1 MLGRTGRNILGGAA
15 ALLLLGGCGTTSA
28 VGPAAAPGMA
38 GTSVT
43 DAIVAEV
50 TGPDPLAIT
59 GEQAKICA
67 QQTPGGFSRFAILVH
82 NTTGSSFTIN
92 SVALVQPES
101 LSITSAQAAPAN
113 RAGHGNH
120 GGPSAP
126 GAEAA
131 AGAPAP
137 ATSGHAGH
145 TSAAPPSDA
154 PGAGGAPPSEPGPA
168 AGYEVRPGAHLDLIV
183 DVAVAAAAQTGTARN
198 VEVKYSAI
206 ERDYSALQNLELE
219 VRKGA
224 CS

>member
-1 MLGRTGRNILGGAA
+1 VSGALA
-15 ALLLLGGCGTTSA
+15 
-28 VGPAAAPGMA
+28 
-38 GTSVT
+38 
-43 DAIVAEV
+43 AEV
-50 TGPDPLAIT
+50 SGPDPLAIT
-59 GEQAKICA
+59 GEQAKICT

-92 SVALVQPES
+92 SIALVQPES

-120 GGPSAP
+120 GGPPAP

-131 AGAPAP
+131 AGAQAP

-145 TSAAPPSDA
+145 TGAASSGPA
-154 PGAGGAPPSEPGPA
+154 ATMPPSEPGPA

-183 DVAVAAAAQTGTARN
+183 DVAVSATAQAGTARN

>member
-1 MLGRTGRNILGGAA
+1 MLGRTGRIFFGGAA
-15 ALLLLGGCGTTSA
+15 ALLLLSGCGVGSA
-28 VGPAAAPGMA
+28 VDSGPGPGLA
-38 GTSVT
+38 GTSVSG
-43 DAIVAEV
+43 ALAAEV
-50 TGPDPLAIT
+50 SGPDPLAIT
-59 GEQAKICA
+59 GEQAKICT

-92 SVALVQPES
+92 SIALVQPES

-120 GGPSAP
+120 GGPPAP
-126 GAEAA
+126 GAGAA

-145 TSAAPPSDA
+145 TGAASSGPA
-154 PGAGGAPPSEPGPA
+154 ATMPPSEPGPA

-183 DVAVAAAAQTGTARN
+183 DVAVSATAQAGTARN

>member
-1 MLGRTGRNILGGAA
+1 MLGRTGRILFGGAA
-15 ALLLLGGCGTTSA
+15 ALLLLSGCGVGSA
-28 VGPAAAPGMA
+28 VDSAPGPGMA
-38 GTSVT
+38 GTSVS
-43 DAIVAEV
+43 DALVAEV

-59 GEQAKICA
+59 GDPAKICA

-92 SVALVQPES
+92 SIALIQPES

-120 GGPSAP
+120 GGPPAP

-145 TSAAPPSDA
+145 TGAASTA
-154 PGAGGAPPSEPGPA
+154 PAATTPPSEPGPA

-183 DVAVAAAAQTGTARN
+183 DVAVAAPAQTGTARN

-219 VRKGA
+219 VRKGV

>member
-1 MLGRTGRNILGGAA
+1 MLGRTGRILFGGAA
-15 ALLLLGGCGTTSA
+15 TLLLLSGCGSRSA
-28 VGPAAAPGMA
+28 MDPAPSPSTA
-38 GTSVT
+38 GTSVS
-43 DAIVAEV
+43 DALAAEV
-50 TGPDPLAIT
+50 TGPDPLAIA
-59 GEQAKICA
+59 GEQAKVCA
-67 QQTPGGFSRFAILVH
+67 QQTPGGFSRFAILIH

-120 GGPSAP
+120 GTAP
-126 GAEAA
+126 GTAA
-131 AGAPAP
+131 AAAAP
-137 ATSGHAGH
+137 ATSGHSAH
-145 TSAAPPSDA
+145 TSAAPSTAD
-154 PGAGGAPPSEPGPA
+154 PGADKTPPSEPGPA
-168 AGYEVRPGAHLDLIV
+168 AGFEVRPGAHLDLIV
-183 DVAVAAAAQTGTARN
+183 DVAVDTTAQTGTARN

>member
-1 MLGRTGRNILGGAA
+1 MLGRTGRILFGGAA
-15 ALLLLGGCGTTSA
+15 ALLLLSGCGVGSA
-28 VGPAAAPGMA
+28 VDPAPSPGMA
-38 GTSVT
+38 GTSVS
-43 DAIVAEV
+43 DALVAEV

-67 QQTPGGFSRFAILVH
+67 QQTPGGFSRFAILIH

-92 SVALVQPES
+92 SVTLVQPES

-120 GGPSAP
+120 GTAP
-126 GAEAA
+126 GPGTAA
-131 AGAPAP
+131 AAPAPAP

-145 TSAAPPSDA
+145 TSAAPTSDA
-154 PGAGGAPPSEPGPA
+154 PGADRTPPSEPGPA

>member
-1 MLGRTGRNILGGAA
+1 MLGRTGRILLGGAA
-15 ALLLLGGCGTTSA
+15 ALLLLSGCGSTSA
-28 VGPAAAPGMA
+28 VDSAPGPRMA
-38 GTSVT
+38 GASVG
-43 DAIVAEV
+43 DALAAEV

-59 GEQAKICA
+59 GEQAKVCA
-67 QQTPGGFSRFAILVH
+67 QQTPGGFSRFAILIH
-82 NTTGSSFTIN
+82 NTTGASFTIN

-120 GGPSAP
+120 GGPPAP
-126 GAEAA
+126 GAEAT

-145 TSAAPPSDA
+145 TGAEPAPAA
-154 PGAGGAPPSEPGPA
+154 PGATTPPSEPGPA

-183 DVAVAAAAQTGTARN
+183 DVAVAATAQTGTARN